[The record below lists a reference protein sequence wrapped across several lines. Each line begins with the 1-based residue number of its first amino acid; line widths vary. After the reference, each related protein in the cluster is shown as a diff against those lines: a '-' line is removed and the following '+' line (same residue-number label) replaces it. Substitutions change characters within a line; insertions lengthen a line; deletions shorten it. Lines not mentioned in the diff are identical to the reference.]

1 MNNNH
6 YKLLVLNYREE
17 YILTKTVAMPA
28 DTNTNGDIFG
38 GWLLS
43 QMDVA
48 GGILA
53 SKVAKGRVATVAI
66 EGMKFLLPVKVGDT
80 VTCYGKVEKI
90 GKTSIIVLLRVTAES
105 WKNSDLKEVTNGKF
119 IYVAIDSKGM
129 PREIAT

>member
-1 MNNNH
+1 MNIN
-6 YKLLVLNYREE
+6 KE

-53 SKVAKGRVATVAI
+53 SKIAEGRVATVAI
-66 EGMKFLLPVKVGDT
+66 EGMNFLLPVKVGDT
-80 VTCYGKVEKI
+80 VTCYGKLEKA
-90 GKTSIIVLLRVTAES
+90 GKTSISILLRVTTES
-105 WKNSDLKEVTNGKF
+105 WKNSNLKEVTKGKF
-119 IYVAIDSKGM
+119 IYVAIDSAGK
-129 PREIAT
+129 PRQLPKINS

>member
-1 MNNNH
+1 MK
-6 YKLLVLNYREE
+6 YKKE

-53 SKVAKGRVATVAI
+53 SKIAKGRVATVAI
-66 EGMKFLLPVKVGDT
+66 DGMKFLLPVKVGDT
-80 VTCYGKVEKI
+80 VSCYGKLERL
-90 GKTSIIVLLRVTAES
+90 GETSISILLRVTTES
-105 WKNSDLKEVTNGKF
+105 WRNNNLKEVTNGKF
-119 IYVAIDSKGM
+119 IYVAIDSEGK
-129 PREIAT
+129 PRKLPHKNKY

>member
-1 MNNNH
+1 
-6 YKLLVLNYREE
+6 
-17 YILTKTVAMPA
+17 MPA

-53 SKVAKGRVATVAI
+53 SKVANGRVATVAI

-80 VTCYGKVEKI
+80 VSCYGKVERI
-90 GKTSIIVLLRVTAES
+90 GKTSIIILLRVTTES
-105 WKNSDLKEVTNGKF
+105 WKNNNQKEVTNGKF
-119 IYVAIDSKGM
+119 IYVAIDSKGK
-129 PREIAT
+129 PRELPQ

>member
-1 MNNNH
+1 MKYN
-6 YKLLVLNYREE
+6 KE

-53 SKVAKGRVATVAI
+53 SKIAKGRVATVAI
-66 EGMKFLLPVKVGDT
+66 DGMKFLLPVKVGDT
-80 VTCYGKVEKI
+80 VSCYGKLEKL
-90 GKTSIIVLLRVTAES
+90 GETSISILLRVTTES
-105 WKNSDLKEVTNGKF
+105 WRNNNLKEVTNGKF
-119 IYVAIDSKGM
+119 IYVAIDSEGK
-129 PREIAT
+129 PRKLPHKNKY